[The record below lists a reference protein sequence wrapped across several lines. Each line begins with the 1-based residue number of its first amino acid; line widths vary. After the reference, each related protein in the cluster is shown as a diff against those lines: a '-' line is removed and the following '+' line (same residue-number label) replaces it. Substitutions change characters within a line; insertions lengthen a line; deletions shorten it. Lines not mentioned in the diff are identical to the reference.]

1 MTGLEMKQIV
11 NHSSVEGSNPKPME
25 IVGSG
30 PLLSSIWK
38 LGDVAAGCRYR
49 FNVIR
54 ETSEKGFFT
63 DLFQPQDL
71 GHFIKLI
78 QVLAAVIADDGCLSP
93 SERRTLKNIATQL
106 DEFLT
111 NTTVKVNEH
120 VPPAA

>member
-1 MTGLEMKQIV
+1 MKQFV

-38 LGDVAAGCRYR
+38 LDDVAAGCRYR

-54 ETSEKGFFT
+54 ETSDKGLFT

-93 SERRTLKNIATQL
+93 SERITLKNIAAQL
-106 DEFLT
+106 DELLT
-111 NTTVKVNEH
+111 NTTVKVNEY
-120 VPPAA
+120 VPPTA

>member
-1 MTGLEMKQIV
+1 MAGLDMKKIV
-11 NHSSVEGSNPKPME
+11 NHSIVETGDPKPME
-25 IVGSG
+25 IVGFG

-54 ETSEKGFFT
+54 ETSDKGFFT

-93 SERRTLKNIATQL
+93 SERITLKNIATQL

-111 NTTVKVNEH
+111 NTTVKVNDY
-120 VPPAA
+120 VPPTS